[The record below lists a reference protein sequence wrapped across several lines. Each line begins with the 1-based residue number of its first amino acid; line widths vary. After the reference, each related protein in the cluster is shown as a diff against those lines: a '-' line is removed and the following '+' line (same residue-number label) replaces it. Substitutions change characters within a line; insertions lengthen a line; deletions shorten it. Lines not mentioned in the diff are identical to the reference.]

1 VYSDLL
7 SSRIRSSSRS
17 VDDTSSRFA
26 KITLRANQKL
36 QKKNPIDSYKLL
48 KNLTIKNCRML
59 DNYIFLLIHKLP
71 EMSRNNAHGNRIL
84 AAQTMSD
91 IFFEFPARFPSA
103 VAV

>member
-1 VYSDLL
+1 VQIRNYKK
-7 SSRIRSSSRS
+7 RIPS
-17 VDDTSSRFA
+17 
-26 KITLRANQKL
+26 IPN
-36 QKKNPIDSYKLL
+36 KLL

-103 VAV
+103 LAV

>member
-1 VYSDLL
+1 VALYSDLL

-36 QKKNPIDSYKLL
+36 QKKNPIYSYKLL

-59 DNYIFLLIHKLP
+59 SNYIY
-71 EMSRNNAHGNRIL
+71 
-84 AAQTMSD
+84 
-91 IFFEFPARFPSA
+91 
-103 VAV
+103 